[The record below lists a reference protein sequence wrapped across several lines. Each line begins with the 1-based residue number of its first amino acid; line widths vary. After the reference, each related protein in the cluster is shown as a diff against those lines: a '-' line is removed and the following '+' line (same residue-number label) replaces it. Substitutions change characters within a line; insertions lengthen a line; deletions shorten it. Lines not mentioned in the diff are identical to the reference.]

1 MSEHIIPQKAQKKD
15 TVLQYGA
22 DKAKSLEITSIEA
35 TGFEPA
41 TSTSLM

>member
-1 MSEHIIPQKAQKKD
+1 MIAYYSQKSTKKD
-15 TVLQYGA
+15 TVLEHGA
-22 DKAKSLEITSIEA
+22 DKAKSLEKPSIEA